1 MITLETVIQR
11 MLNSIDNPDN
21 PAYRAHATMALRK
34 YSERRAKEI
43 GSTPNKV
50 MAGVRAAVTK
60 RRFPCS
66 TR

>member
-11 MLNSIDNPDN
+11 MLNAHKN
-21 PAYRAHATMALRK
+21 PAYKAHATMASRK

-43 GSTPNKV
+43 GSTPKKV

-60 RRFPCS
+60 RKLPCS
-66 TR
+66 TK